1 MPIVESE
8 KYRLAREALG
18 TCQLEVKKLE
28 FMDQAEWKCVAT
40 NDFGHSVTS
49 CFLKLVIPK
58 HFKKPKF
65 LESLRA
71 ILSEE
76 GAVNLECKV
85 IGVPQPVLKW
95 YKDGEELKPGDIHR
109 IISGQDGTCCLGT
122 YTCEATNCMGS
133 VSSSAS
139 LLGFEDRVSVSKE
152 EAKET
157 TTLHELARNLS
168 LSTIH
173 EERTSQLYDTPQA
186 DHSITF
192 DDRGEVSFSFDG
204 KEVSVSLY
212 ETPDL
217 TEEEALQI
225 VEMYADQLSEHI
237 TGQLYSLRKKT
248 IELIIVTFRI

>member
-1 MPIVESE
+1 M
-8 KYRLAREALG
+8 
-18 TCQLEVKKLE
+18 
-28 FMDQAEWKCVAT
+28 

-49 CFLKLVIPK
+49 CFLKLIIPR
-58 HFKKPKF
+58 HYKKPRF
-65 LESLRA
+65 LENLQA
-71 ILSEE
+71 ILSDE

-122 YTCEATNCMGS
+122 YTCEAQNCMGIAA
-133 VSSSAS
+133 SSAS
-139 LLGFEDRVSVSKE
+139 LLGFDDSMKAKKKKAE
-152 EAKET
+152 EQA
-157 TTLHELARNLS
+157 LQRNLS

-173 EERTSQLYDTPQA
+173 EERTSQMYDTPVG
-186 DHSITF
+186 DITLN
-192 DDRGEVSFSFDG
+192 DDKGEISFSFDG

-225 VEMYADQLSEHI
+225 VEMYADQLSENI
-237 TGQLYSLRKKT
+237 TEHNVV
-248 IELIIVTFRI
+248 ELPR